1 MPQRQV
7 GCKAKGFTVIEL
19 ISVVVILGIITASA
33 IPLMSSKSAY
43 DERFFY
49 DDLLQAFRFSQRL
62 SVASGCSVQIS
73 LSGTSFSLLQDS
85 ACNSASP
92 VFDKTVY
99 LPGSGDVYQN
109 NDLPTGTTYTSSLS
123 PIIFN
128 SLGQAVNSSAN
139 VFSQATIVVGGR
151 TILVDGETGF
161 AR

>member
-1 MPQRQV
+1 MPQRRI
-7 GCKAKGFTVIEL
+7 GGKAKGFTVIEL
-19 ISVVVILGIITASA
+19 ISVLVILGIITASA

-62 SVASGCSVQIS
+62 SVASGCSAQIT
-73 LSGTSFSLLQDS
+73 LSGTSFNLLQDS
-85 ACNSASP
+85 ACNSAAP

-99 LPGSGDVYQN
+99 FPGSGDVYQN
-109 NDLPTGTTYTSSLS
+109 NDLPSGATYTSSLS

-128 SLGQAVNSSAN
+128 SLGQAVNSSGN